1 LTVSLIARDV
11 VKRYQTPSGSVDAL
25 VSVSLEVAAAECV
38 ALVGESG
45 SGKTTLLRCFNRLV
59 EPDGGTVSVDDADVR
74 QIDVVELRRHVGYV
88 LQEGGLMPHWTVRRN
103 VELVPRLIG
112 APNVDGLASEALG
125 LVGFT
130 DATYD
135 DRHPRQLS
143 GGQRQRVAMARALA
157 ARPTV
162 LLLDEPFGALDAI
175 TRFDLQEMFM
185 AVRKQRPV
193 TCLLVTHDLFEAQ
206 RVADRVAVM
215 RAGQIEQ
222 IATPR
227 EVIEEP
233 ATAYV
238 ARLVEKAGLKRSAL
252 SGAR

>member
-1 LTVSLIARDV
+1 V
-11 VKRYQTPSGSVDAL
+11 VDAL
-25 VSVSLEVAAAECV
+25 VGVSVEVADGECV

-59 EPDGGTVSVDDADVR
+59 DPDSGAVLVDDADVR
-74 QIDVVELRRHVGYV
+74 QIDAVELRRHVGYV
-88 LQEGGLMPHWTVRRN
+88 LQEGGLLPHWTVRRN

-112 APNVDGLASEALG
+112 APNAPAMAAEALG

-130 DATYD
+130 DPGFDHRY
-135 DRHPRQLS
+135 PRQLS

-157 ARPTV
+157 AHPTV

-175 TRFDLQEMFM
+175 TRADLQEMFL

-193 TCLLVTHDLFEAQ
+193 TSVMVTHDLFEAQ

-222 IATPR
+222 IAVPSDI
-227 EVIEEP
+227 IEQP